1 MTLSIIISALG
12 SNLNKI
18 NHWISSEVLKKV
30 NEVIIVVQNSEGYEK
45 EINKLKN
52 LGCKLIIDN
61 KIGLSRS
68 RNIGIKNSNSDYFW
82 ILDDDIYTDQDMIN
96 SIIGSIE
103 KNTSDIYTFRIAKN
117 KKGEL
122 YKKYL
127 NKRHINKF
135 HILKVSSIE
144 IVVSKKM
151 IDKYSIFF
159 NEKFGIGSQYPICEE
174 SLFLLECLNH
184 GLKIIHIPKIIVI
197 HEALSARF
205 KPIANNALI
214 AQGYLCKKIG
224 IIGFA
229 LIIRWYFRMIIKYG
243 KIFAIKYLIRGYR
256 LKI

>member
-18 NHWISSEVLKKV
+18 NHWISSEILEKV
-30 NEVIIVVQNSEGYEK
+30 NEIIIVVQNSKGYEK
-45 EINKLKN
+45 EINTLEN

-68 RNIGIKNSNSDYFW
+68 RNIGIKNSTSDYFW
-82 ILDDDIYTDQDMIN
+82 ILDDDIYTDKAMID
-96 SIIGSIE
+96 SIIDSIE
-103 KNTSDIYTFRIAKN
+103 NNISDIYTFRIAKN
-117 KKGEL
+117 KEGEL

-127 NKRHINKF
+127 NKRHIDKL

-144 IVVSKKM
+144 IVISKKM
-151 IDKYSIFF
+151 IDKHSILF
-159 NEKFGIGSQYPICEE
+159 NEKFGIGAKYPICEE
-174 SLFLLECLNH
+174 SLFLLECLNY
-184 GLKIIHIPKIIVI
+184 GLKIIHIPKVIVV

-224 IIGFA
+224 VIGFA
-229 LIIRWYFRMIIKYG
+229 LIIRWYFRIIIKYR

>member
-12 SNLNKI
+12 PNLNKI
-18 NHWISSEVLKKV
+18 NHWISSEILEKV
-30 NEVIIVVQNSEGYEK
+30 NEIIIVVQNSKGYEK
-45 EINKLKN
+45 EINTLEN

-68 RNIGIKNSNSDYFW
+68 RNIGIKNSTSDYFW
-82 ILDDDIYTDQDMIN
+82 ILDDDIYTDKAMID
-96 SIIGSIE
+96 SIIDSIE
-103 KNTSDIYTFRIAKN
+103 NNISDIYTFRIAKN
-117 KKGEL
+117 KEGEL

-127 NKRHINKF
+127 NKRHIDKL

-144 IVVSKKM
+144 IVISKKM
-151 IDKYSIFF
+151 IDKHSILF
-159 NEKFGIGSQYPICEE
+159 NEKFGIGAKYPICEE
-174 SLFLLECLNH
+174 SLFLLECLNY
-184 GLKIIHIPKIIVI
+184 GLKIIHIPKVIVV

-224 IIGFA
+224 VIGFA
-229 LIIRWYFRMIIKYG
+229 LIIRWYFRIIIKYR